1 MKKCLFVGGNNRC
14 HLHLLYTLRRIFTHS
29 NKNTEVFGCYVILAF
44 LLTKY
49 NFHTASGR
57 IRNKMC
63 NFVS

>member
-1 MKKCLFVGGNNRC
+1 MAIIVVTYIYCAHNVIF
-14 HLHLLYTLRRIFTHS
+14 LHLV
-29 NKNTEVFGCYVILAF
+29 NKNMEAFGCYVILAF

-49 NFHTASGR
+49 NFHTASGI